1 MKTIFLD
8 GETLSIEDVVAVAR
22 ENAKVEIPDY
32 IKKRVIKSCRVLKE
46 ILDSGIAVYGV
57 NTGFGALSKVKIPK
71 EEQERLQLNMV
82 RSHSAGVG
90 EPLPTDVIRAT
101 MLLRANM
108 LARGYSGI
116 RLEVLETLIKMLN
129 EGVHPIVPEKGSVGA
144 SGDLAPLAHI
154 ALVLIGEGKA
164 EYKGEILSGKEA
176 LEKAGIDPLK
186 LKAKEAMALINGTQL
201 MTAMAALA
209 VHDAENLV
217 RTAEIAAALSLEVL
231 NGVFDAFEEKVNRLR
246 PHTGQ
251 VLTARNVRQLIKG
264 SKLILSGRE
273 AYEKLGYP
281 HDPYTLRC
289 IPQVIGAAR
298 DAIAYARKIVETEI
312 NSVTDNP
319 LIFPDDKACI
329 SAGNFHGQPIAVAMD
344 TLGIAITIIGG
355 FSERRIARL
364 IDEKLNRGLPPFLV
378 SKEAKEGINSGFML
392 AQYTAAALAS
402 ENKVLAH
409 PASIDSIPTSANFE
423 DYVSMGTTAAKK
435 ATEIIENTWHIL
447 AIELLCA
454 CQAADLRGADKLGKG
469 TKIAYSTIRSSVPM
483 LKEDRV
489 LSDDIKKIC
498 EIIKMGRLVREV
510 EKAVRLV

>member
-1 MKTIFLD
+1 LKTVFLD

-32 IKKRVIKSCRVLKE
+32 IKKRVIKSRRVLKE

-90 EPLPTDVIRAT
+90 EPLPTEVVRAT

-273 AYEKLGYP
+273 AYEKLG
-281 HDPYTLRC
+281 
-289 IPQVIGAAR
+289 
-298 DAIAYARKIVETEI
+298 
-312 NSVTDNP
+312 
-319 LIFPDDKACI
+319 
-329 SAGNFHGQPIAVAMD
+329 SA
-344 TLGIAITIIGG
+344 
-355 FSERRIARL
+355 
-364 IDEKLNRGLPPFLV
+364 
-378 SKEAKEGINSGFML
+378 
-392 AQYTAAALAS
+392 
-402 ENKVLAH
+402 
-409 PASIDSIPTSANFE
+409 
-423 DYVSMGTTAAKK
+423 
-435 ATEIIENTWHIL
+435 
-447 AIELLCA
+447 
-454 CQAADLRGADKLGKG
+454 
-469 TKIAYSTIRSSVPM
+469 
-483 LKEDRV
+483 
-489 LSDDIKKIC
+489 
-498 EIIKMGRLVREV
+498 
-510 EKAVRLV
+510 